1 MSEHLQ
7 RLDDSLDGCCWFAES
22 RNEELLFGRFFIACT
37 PSFNFHSL
45 FGANSSCTNLS
56 ASPLT
61 HSVPYQ
67 KAIITDTMQNDNDN
81 TANGNGNEAGGEEL
95 PAPTTDAADAI
106 TLHANTIE
114 AEEMEVEAAP
124 EIRSAVIR
132 PPTNDQRPTTRNER
146 KKKLRL
152 IRKKRTKKTSMH
164 TEKTRRKLQNQ
175 ITLKKE

>member
-7 RLDDSLDGCCWFAES
+7 RLDDSLAGCCWFIES
-22 RNEELLFGRFFIACT
+22 RNERVVFWAILLLVLHPLTFIRSPERILLA
-37 PSFNFHSL
+37 L
-45 FGANSSCTNLS
+45 ILS

-106 TLHANTIE
+106 ALHADTIE

-132 PPTNDQRPTTRNER
+132 PPTNDQRPTTND
-146 KKKLRL
+146 
-152 IRKKRTKKTSMH
+152 
-164 TEKTRRKLQNQ
+164 
-175 ITLKKE
+175 KE